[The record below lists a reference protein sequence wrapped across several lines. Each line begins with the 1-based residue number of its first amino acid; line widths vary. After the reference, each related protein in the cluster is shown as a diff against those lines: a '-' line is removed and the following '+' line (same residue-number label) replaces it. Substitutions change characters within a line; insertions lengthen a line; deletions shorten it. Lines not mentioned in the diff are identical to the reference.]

1 MRSANE
7 IGDLM
12 SMQSERPCRQCG
24 KLKPLM
30 EFTQDKISEHPLIK
44 TCNDCLR
51 FNERL
56 KAIKDAKPKKRQYKT
71 ASNRKKATGA
81 DYLKWGLI
89 LVGAVSVL
97 STLESFMEKM
107 PSWFPLLI
115 PVGICVGTGIVR
127 WFKNRD

>member
-1 MRSANE
+1 
-7 IGDLM
+7 M
-12 SMQSERPCRQCG
+12 SDQSQQRCRQCG
-24 KLKPLM
+24 KLKPLI

-56 KAIKDAKPKKRQYKT
+56 KAIQDGKPKRQYRT
-71 ASNRKKATGA
+71 ASKRKKATGA
-81 DYLKWGLI
+81 DYLKWGLM
-89 LVGAVSVL
+89 LAGAIAVL

-115 PVGICVGTGIVR
+115 PLGIMVGVGIVR
-127 WFKNRD
+127 WLKDRD